1 MEALNLL
8 MHGFQTAFTLNNLL
22 FCLIGVTVGQF
33 IGVLP
38 GLGPVAGMAILIP
51 LTYGLEPTTAI
62 IMLSGIFYAAM
73 YGGTITSVLIN
84 TPGESAST
92 ITCLD
97 GYQMAR
103 QGRAGAALGIAAIG
117 SFVGGVVALFCL
129 TFLGPPIAKFAV
141 RFGPPEF
148 FAIMSFGLLLI
159 VGLMGKSIV
168 KGMIAA
174 VFGIL
179 LSLIG
184 MDPATGT
191 DRFTFGQLWLLD
203 GIEFVVL
210 AMGIFGISEI
220 LVNAEKNMDI
230 PVPPKVKGFMPKRS
244 ELGISAK
251 AIGRGTV
258 IGMGLG
264 LIPGA
269 SASVAALMAYS
280 TEKKVSKHPEL
291 FGKGAIEGV
300 AAPETANN
308 AFAGAAMIPLLT
320 LGIPSS
326 PTVAML
332 IGAFTMHGLVPGPL
346 LYEKNPTFLWGLIA
360 SMFIGNV
367 VLLVMNLPMANLWAK
382 VARIPYKLLGPL
394 IILICM
400 VGVYSVNRMIPEIA
414 LLTLFGAVG
423 YFMKKL
429 EIPGAAVI
437 LAFILGNNLEYTLI
451 QTLSMSNSG
460 LLYLFQRPISGV
472 MMGLC
477 IIILVG
483 SIASSVMKK
492 RDKLAADQEV

>member
-1 MEALNLL
+1 MEALRLL
-8 MHGFQTAFTLNNLL
+8 MHGFQTALTLNNLL

-84 TPGESAST
+84 TPGESASA

-117 SFVGGVVALFCL
+117 SFVGGVIALICL
-129 TFLGPPIAKFAV
+129 TFFGPPIAKFAV

-148 FAIMSFGLLLI
+148 FSIMMFGLILI
-159 VGLMGKSIV
+159 VGLMGKSVV

-174 VFGIL
+174 IFGLL

-184 MDPATGT
+184 QDPATGV

-203 GIEFVVL
+203 GVEFVVL

-220 LVNAEKNMDI
+220 LINAEKNMDI
-230 PVPPKVKGFMPKRS
+230 PVPPKVKGFIPPRA
-244 ELGISAK
+244 EWAPAAK
-251 AIGRGTV
+251 AIGRGTL
-258 IGMGLG
+258 IGMLLG

-269 SASVAALMAYS
+269 SASVASLMSYS
-280 TEKKVSKHPEL
+280 TEKKVAKDPSR

-300 AAPETANN
+300 AGPETANN

-326 PTVAML
+326 PTVALL
-332 IGAFTMHGLVPGPL
+332 IGAFTMHGLIPGPL

-367 VLLVMNLPMANLWAK
+367 VLLIMNLPMANMWAK

-394 IILICM
+394 ILLICM

-414 LLTLFGAVG
+414 LLILFGVVG

-429 EIPGAAVI
+429 ELPGAAVI
-437 LAFILGNNLEYTLI
+437 LAFILGNNLEYTLV
-451 QTLSMSNSG
+451 QTLSMSKSG

-472 MMGLC
+472 MMSLC
-477 IIILVG
+477 LLILVG
-483 SIASSVMKK
+483 SIISQILKK
-492 RDKLAADQEV
+492 RDMLATDQEV